1 VASAGG
7 RGRFQAGLER
17 FKISETVLNRCILLK
32 PSAHPLHIR
41 FLLAWEPAKE
51 KQLALEALLS
61 PDRFVIEVFPDPQS
75 LLEALQREESHP
87 DCLVFLV
94 ALEQLPLLEGLGHQL
109 CKQGLLLP
117 TVVAI
122 VAETTESQLEKE
134 APSPP
139 LSPEA
144 RAWLKREQFFYHNA
158 TLVRLVSPQELL
170 CPPTAA
176 SPSTLELLISRAIAF
191 FLQVSPLCSL
201 PPAQPHPEDQSY
213 LAHSHRQQQRLAE
226 KLRERLGYA
235 GVYYHRDPALF
246 YRHLPPAEQ
255 QALMRRLRNLYQA
268 IVLEYFQSPE
278 TVNARIDEL
287 VALAFFADI
296 GAAQL
301 LELHMNLME
310 DFAKQLKLEGR
321 SEEILLDYRLT
332 LIDVMAHLSE
342 MYRRSIPKPAPRD
355 P

>member
-1 VASAGG
+1 M
-7 RGRFQAGLER
+7 
-17 FKISETVLNRCILLK
+17 K
-32 PSAHPLHIR
+32 PDTHPLHIS
-41 FLLAWEPAKE
+41 LLLDWEPPAGE
-51 KQLALEALLS
+51 PLAAEALLS
-61 PDRFVIEVFPDPQS
+61 PERFVAEVFQEPEAF
-75 LLEALQREESHP
+75 LEALQGEENHP
-87 DCLVFLV
+87 DCLVLLV
-94 ALEQLPLLEGLGHQL
+94 DATRLDKLEALGCQL

-122 VAETTESQLEKE
+122 VSEELKPEGGASRSGEPS
-134 APSPP
+134 SPP
-139 LSPEA
+139 VPPGA
-144 RAWLKREQFFYHNA
+144 RALLKRERFFYHNA
-158 TLVRLVSPQELL
+158 TLVRLVSPSELL
-170 CPPTAA
+170 PPKGSQATPSA
-176 SPSTLELLISRAIAF
+176 SPSPLELLINRAIAL
-191 FLQVSPLCSL
+191 FLQIAPTCSL
-201 PPAQPHPEDQSY
+201 PAANPYPKDQPY
-213 LAHSHRQQQRLAE
+213 LLYTHQQQRRLAE

-235 GVYYHRDPALF
+235 GVYYHRDPELF
-246 YRHLPPAEQ
+246 YRHLPPDEQ